1 MSDARGAALAWRLG
15 LVAAL
20 VGLTAVSARWSKQDD
35 AQAPST
41 IRPPRASVTVPEPDA
56 EAAPPPTGE
65 VAVQVN
71 GPGRVWIDGRAMGS
85 VRWERR
91 YALPL
96 GAHRVKVVGS
106 GATVERVVHIERG
119 GEVVVEVAGGR

>member
-1 MSDARGAALAWRLG
+1 VSDARGATTGWRVG
-15 LVAAL
+15 VGAVL
-20 VGLTAVSARWSKQDD
+20 VGLAAVGARWPMPDD
-35 AQAPST
+35 PPDPPKTRTYREHVAEPAPD
-41 IRPPRASVTVPEPDA
+41 V
-56 EAAPPPTGE
+56 AAPPPPTGE

-91 YALPL
+91 FSLPL

-106 GATVERVVHIERG
+106 GTTVERVVNVEPG
-119 GEVVVEVAGGR
+119 GEVEVAGGE